1 MFGLFRRRSSFGQE
15 HSRAPRSAPPQ
26 RATLGVEVLEER
38 AAPAVFNI
46 ANGDVTGLINA
57 IKTANTNNQA
67 DTINLAAGGVYDLL
81 TAQSASKGGDGLPDL
96 TADNANPGNTL
107 TINGNGATIQ
117 RDVAAPTFRILL
129 VYGGVNT
136 LNDVT
141 ISNGLSGVNYD
152 GGGLRVQS
160 GTLTLNRC
168 TITNNLSNTGG
179 FSNNGGGLGVRP
191 NGTAILNNCLI
202 TGNTA
207 ESSGGG
213 VSSYGMLTMT
223 SCTVSGNTAIS
234 REGGGV
240 AVRYYHNPNRQ
251 TTIVDCTIT
260 NNKTLNAA
268 MGQGG
273 GVADEGSNLTIQ
285 NSTITGNVSAANGG
299 GVYAGP
305 YLTNPSVQGMVTVGN
320 STIAANT
327 ATLAGGGMF
336 INAGGATLNLVSTII
351 SGDMAGTT
359 GPDVNGTVVSQGN
372 NLIGNTSGS
381 AGLGASDLQ
390 NVNPMLGPLQNNGGP
405 TATLALLA
413 GSPAIDKGSN
423 PAGLTTDQRGSG
435 FNRTI
440 NGATDI
446 GAYEFQPSATTTTL
460 VSSLNPSAVGQSVT
474 FTATVTAIAPGSD
487 PLQGTVT
494 FTIDGLPVAPMT
506 LSGTSSSA
514 TVSFSTAVLAPG
526 SHTITAQYS
535 GFSVGSFSFGASSA
549 SLTQTVTGGTAAPAA
564 NFVAI
569 AADAGGGP
577 QVTVYNSATN
587 AVVSVFFAFTP
598 SFTGGVRV
606 AVDDI
611 NGDGVQDIICAAGP
625 GGGPQVEVIDGTK
638 LTQLQSNGQI
648 ANSALITSF
657 FAFNAPTFTGGVFV
671 AAGQA
676 SSGQNWVV
684 VGAGAGGGPQVT
696 VYTAKALV
704 TAGVGG
710 TPASIANFFA
720 FAPSFTGGVT
730 VAVGDTTGSGKL
742 NVIVGA
748 GPGGGPQVIVV
759 SGSTFGSG
767 FATQSNGQVLNSSV
781 LAKFFAF
788 APNFTGGVFVS
799 GGVFAVQ
806 FNLIIGAGP
815 GGGPEVIAVN
825 GSQLTN
831 LQSNGQIAN
840 SALLDN
846 FFALPSGFMGG
857 VRVGFDATFGSTPR
871 AAILTAAG
879 PSGSPEVNVFD
890 ALSQKSL
897 VAFFFLPASFAGGAF
912 VSG

>member
-1 MFGLFRRRSSFGQE
+1 MFGLFRRRSTFGQE
-15 HSRAPRSAPPQ
+15 SNRLPRSAKPAPASLHVEELEA
-26 RATLGVEVLEER
+26 RCTPTTVTNLGDVSGDPNSLRGAIAATAAGGTVNFAAGLSGTIVLTTAAGGEIAIAKNLTIQGPGAATVTVR
-38 AAPAVFNI
+38 AAPNARIFNMTAGGSTIAISGLTLTGANSAAVEGGAIASQDTLTISNSVITGNAAGKRGGGLYQQNGSLTVLNSTISNNI
-46 ANGDVTGLINA
+46 ANNR
-57 IKTANTNNQA
+57 
-67 DTINLAAGGVYDLL
+67 
-81 TAQSASKGGDGLPDL
+81 KGGGISANNCTVLVQNSSL
-96 TADNANPGNTL
+96 TGNTSIGSTSTGGGAAAFFL
-107 TINGNGATIQ
+107 GTGAKTVQNCTIANNTGNYGAIYFYN
-117 RDVAAPTFRILL
+117 AAPGSL
-129 VYGGVNT
+129 VQNCTIANNTGV
-136 LNDVT
+136 LVT
-141 ISNGLSGVNYD
+141 ARPNLSG
-152 GGGLRVQS
+152 GGAGIQLYT
-160 GTLTLNRC
+160 GTLTVENC
-168 TITNNLSNTGG
+168 T
-179 FSNNGGGLGVRP
+179 
-191 NGTAILNNCLI
+191 I
-202 TGNTA
+202 TGNTQLN
-207 ESSGGG
+207 SFGGG
-213 VSSYGMLTMT
+213 IRVKSNSYYGSTKTATLNLISTI
-223 SCTVSGNTAIS
+223 VSGNTDKTGPNEVS
-234 REGGGV
+234 R
-240 AVRYYHNPNRQ
+240 YPNAN
-251 TTIVDCTIT
+251 V
-260 NNKTLNAA
+260 TLNASNDLFQTA
-268 MGQGG
+268 PAT
-273 GVADEGSNLTIQ
+273 GVINGT
-285 NSTITGNVSAANGG
+285 NSANITG
-299 GVYAGP
+299 
-305 YLTNPSVQGMVTVGN
+305 M
-320 STIAANT
+320 
-327 ATLAGGGMF
+327 
-336 INAGGATLNLVSTII
+336 
-351 SGDMAGTT
+351 
-359 GPDVNGTVVSQGN
+359 
-372 NLIGNTSGS
+372 
-381 AGLGASDLQ
+381 
-390 NVNPMLGPLQNNGGP
+390 NPMLGPLQNNGGP
-405 TATLALLA
+405 TLTEALLA
-413 GSPAIDKGSN
+413 GSPAIDAGSN
-423 PAGLTTDQRGSG
+423 PAGLTTDQRGPG

-440 NGATDI
+440 GSATDI
-446 GAYEFQPSATTTTL
+446 GAYEFQPPATTTTL

-474 FTATVTAIAPGSD
+474 FTATVTATAAGSD
-487 PLQGTVT
+487 PLQGSVT
-494 FTIDGLPVAPMT
+494 FTIDGQAGPTVT
-506 LSGTSSSA
+506 LSGTSASLTATFTTSSL
-514 TVSFSTAVLAPG
+514 SPG
-526 SHTITAQYS
+526 SHIIMAQYGGFTLGNF
-535 GFSVGSFSFGASSA
+535 GFSASSG
-549 SLTQTVTGGTAAPAA
+549 SVTQTVSGPTAAPAT

-587 AVVSVFFAFTP
+587 AVASVFFAFTP

-638 LTQLQSNGQI
+638 LSQLQSNGQI

-742 NVIVGA
+742 NVIIGA

-767 FATQSNGQVLNSSV
+767 FTTQSNGQVLNSSV
-781 LAKFFAF
+781 LANFFAF

-799 GGVFAVQ
+799 GGLFAGQ

-831 LQSNGQIAN
+831 LQSNGQITN

-846 FFALPSGFMGG
+846 FFAMPSGFMGG